1 MSLGDLVAMAWFDR
15 GPGEKKNPSEPS
27 PQSPLSPVRL
37 GEEPP
42 AEAPSEE
49 LVAYLYK
56 GSRVTGQLTFH
67 GPAKIDGSV
76 EGEILCHG
84 VLTIGE
90 EAEVRAKISGEVVVI
105 RGKVEGDVAAKEKV
119 ELETPARLL
128 GNIDAPRLTMTE
140 GVVFDGYCSMGGAR
154 EKREVLNP
162 PSSGSEKAFE
172 SDAAKLPNELEK

>member
-1 MSLGDLVAMAWFDR
+1 MVWFDR
-15 GPGEKKNPSEPS
+15 SPGGKKGPPEDAPERAVEPPGAADPS
-27 PQSPLSPVRL
+27 
-37 GEEPP
+37 P